1 MKNQFEFYLINQGYK
16 QTTPSGRPST
26 VYDYI
31 KRIDS
36 VCVQENKSWASLAQE
51 INFIVQAYDKGGC
64 NEKLGN
70 KSHRAVINALKRF
83 AEFVS
88 KDQRGHTYEQ

>member
-1 MKNQFEFYLINQGYK
+1 MKNKFKTYLINQGYK

-36 VCVQENKSWASLAQE
+36 VCIQENESWASLAQK
-51 INFIVQAYDKGGC
+51 IDSIVQEYDKGGC
-64 NEKLGN
+64 KEYLGQ
-70 KSHRAVINALKRF
+70 KSHRAVINSLKRY
-83 AEFVS
+83 AEFTALNQKENV
-88 KDQRGHTYEQ
+88 YV

>member
-1 MKNQFEFYLINQGYK
+1 MKNKFELYLINQGYK

-36 VCVQENKSWASLAQE
+36 VCIQENESWASLAQK
-51 INFIVQAYDKGGC
+51 IDFIVQAYDKGGC
-64 NEKLGN
+64 KEDLGQ
-70 KSHRAVINALKRF
+70 KSHRAVINSLKRY
-83 AEFVS
+83 AEFITHGQ
-88 KDQRGHTYEQ
+88 KDGTYV